1 MAKARK
7 LRVGVVD
14 DNRSVAEIISEIL
27 GSRDFTCFDAYDG
40 RGALELA
47 SREPLDL
54 MILDYILPDMDGLSV
69 VKKLESLGHEVPVL
83 LVTGVAKDPP
93 GGWMVSPLVKAIVR
107 KPFLAS
113 ELRAKVAEVTGR
125 ELP

>member
-1 MAKARK
+1 MAKPRK
-7 LRVGVVD
+7 LRVAVVD

-27 GSRDFTCFDAYDG
+27 GNRDFTCFDAYDG

-47 SREPLDL
+47 KREALDL
-54 MILDYILPDMDGLSV
+54 MILDYMLPDMDGLAV
-69 VKKLESLGHEVPVL
+69 VRGLEALGKQVPVL
-83 LVTGVAKDPP
+83 LVTGVQSDPP
-93 GGWMVSPLVKAIVR
+93 GGWMISPLVKAIVR

-113 ELRAKVAEVTGR
+113 ELRTKVAEVAGR